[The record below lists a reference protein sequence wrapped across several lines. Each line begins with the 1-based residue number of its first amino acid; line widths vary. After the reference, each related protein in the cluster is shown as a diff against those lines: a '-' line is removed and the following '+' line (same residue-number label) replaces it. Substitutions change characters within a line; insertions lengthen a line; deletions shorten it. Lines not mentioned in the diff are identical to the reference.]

1 MVRAK
6 KGLNL
11 QCIIN
16 FQFHTLSSGI
26 YEQLSTA
33 GKLSKH
39 EGYRYLHRSF
49 ITYNRLFY
57 AQCTSSGKCLSIR
70 LRRSRKYPFF
80 PQAAGAV
87 PLAGLLPEQVSTIVT
102 NEMGVLVFDI
112 MPCPSLASKLDLPGS
127 LTASQ
132 AWSTGVFTRHYL
144 RPVCTD

>member
-16 FQFHTLSSGI
+16 LQFHTLSSGI

-39 EGYRYLHRSF
+39 EGYRYLHRRF

-57 AQCTSSGKCLSIR
+57 AQCTSSGKCLSMR

-80 PQAAGAV
+80 PQAV
-87 PLAGLLPEQVSTIVT
+87 PLTCLLPGQVSTIVT
-102 NEMGVLVFDI
+102 NETGILVFDI
-112 MPCPSLASKLDLPGS
+112 MLCPSLDSKLDLPGY

-132 AWSTGVFTRHYL
+132 ARSTGVFTRHYL
-144 RPVCTD
+144 MPVCTD